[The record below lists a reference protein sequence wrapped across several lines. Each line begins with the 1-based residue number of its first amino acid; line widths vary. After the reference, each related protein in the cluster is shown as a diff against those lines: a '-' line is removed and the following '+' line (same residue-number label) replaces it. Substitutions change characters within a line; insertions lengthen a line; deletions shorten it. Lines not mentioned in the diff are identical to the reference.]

1 MTTMS
6 KLTTRTRLQAD
17 LTEKDIRAMYDLYE
31 SYYDATSLELF
42 RMDLRVKS
50 HVIELHCDGALR
62 GFSTISVFDM
72 DVAGERNRA
81 IFSGDTIIEHAFWG
95 EQALVRAFCYF
106 AGQVKL
112 AAPAQPLYWLLIS
125 KGHRTYRY
133 LSAFAHRYYPHHSK
147 MTPEPIRA
155 RMECLARAKFGD
167 YFDAQRGVICFP
179 QSRGHL
185 KAQWAQVREQLHEHP
200 AVRFFL
206 ARNPRYHEGQELVCL
221 TEFAAD
227 NLRSF
232 ARQAFLQGMHAA
244 SELASAR

>member
-1 MTTMS
+1 MN
-6 KLTTRTRLQAD
+6 KLTTRTRLRKD
-17 LTEKDIRAMYDLYE
+17 LSEKDVRAMYDLYE
-31 SYYDATSLELF
+31 SYYEATSLELF
-42 RMDLRVKS
+42 RLDLGAKS
-50 HVIELHCDGALR
+50 HVIELHCDGDLR
-62 GFSTISVFDM
+62 GFSTLSVLDM
-72 DVAGERNRA
+72 ELAGERNRA
-81 IFSGDTIIEHAFWG
+81 LFSGDTIIDHAFWG

-112 AAPAQPLYWLLIS
+112 AAPTQPLYWLLIS

-133 LSAFAHRYYPHHSK
+133 LSAFAHRYYPHPAK
-147 MTPEPIRA
+147 VTPAPLQA
-155 RMECLARAKFGD
+155 RMEFLARMKFGE
-167 YFDAQRGVICFP
+167 YFDAARGVICFP

-221 TEFAAD
+221 TELAAD

-232 ARQAFLQGMHAA
+232 ARQAFLQGMHTDA
-244 SELASAR
+244 ELVSAR